1 MRKSFN
7 LIWMVF
13 GFLLLIVGCNEDKK
27 STAFDPNQPVKFT
40 EFMPD
45 SGGIRTK
52 FIVKG
57 SNFGED
63 KSQVKVYFK
72 DEVGNERE
80 ALVLGVKPDVIY
92 AQVPKQAGGESH
104 VRVEIA
110 GKEAELSNAEKTFKY
125 IVTSSVSTVVGKAKE
140 GGNKDGT
147 LGETTFNTPRYVAV
161 DNDDNV
167 FIFDSDGR
175 TRLSSIEQNK
185 TITLLDGMVIDQ
197 PLFIDKEKKQLFGP
211 CDNANFG
218 CFLFDANVSWVAD
231 KMGQL
236 LANGGWMHSV
246 VLDPVDSTFVI
257 YRQNTG
263 QLWTQPFDKNRR
275 TLNPNKAKRIGTLYN
290 TGSNGLCAYNP
301 VDKYVYCVLHSK
313 SAVYRFKLTR
323 DADGWP
329 ALDGDI
335 DEYIPGA
342 GAGFRDGD
350 VQEAQFKEPRG
361 IAIDKEGN
369 LYIADVGNNRIRK
382 VDTKLN
388 VVTTIAGSGAAGY
401 KDGDPLEAQFNQPW
415 GVYLDKNEFLY
426 IADQNNH
433 CIRKLAIEQLIR
445 NRNENTIF

>member
-1 MRKSFN
+1 
-7 LIWMVF
+7 MVF

-263 QLWTQPFDKNRR
+263 QLWTQPFDKNKR

-290 TGSNGLCAYNP
+290 VGSNGLCAYNP

-323 DADGWP
+323 DTDGWP

-335 DEYIPGA
+335 EEYIPGA
-342 GAGFRDGD
+342 GAGFRNGD
-350 VQEAQFKEPRG
+350 VQEAQFNEPRG

-369 LYIADVGNNRIRK
+369 LYIADVNNHRIRK

-388 VVTTIAGSGAAGY
+388 IVTTIAGSGKGY
-401 KDGDPLEAQFNQPW
+401 KDGDPLEAQFDQPW

-433 CIRKLAIEQLIR
+433 CIRKLAIE
-445 NRNENTIF
+445 

>member
-13 GFLLLIVGCNEDKK
+13 GFLLLIVGCNGDKK

-263 QLWTQPFDKNRR
+263 QLWTQPFDKNKR

-290 TGSNGLCAYNP
+290 VGSNGLCAYNP

-323 DADGWP
+323 DTDGWP

-335 DEYIPGA
+335 EEYIPGA

-350 VQEAQFKEPRG
+350 VQEAQFNEPRG

-369 LYIADVGNNRIRK
+369 LYIADVNNHRIRK

-388 VVTTIAGSGAAGY
+388 IVTTIAGSGKGY
-401 KDGDPLEAQFNQPW
+401 KDGDPLEAQFDQPW

-433 CIRKLAIEQLIR
+433 CIRKLAIE
-445 NRNENTIF
+445 

>member
-1 MRKSFN
+1 
-7 LIWMVF
+7 MVF

-185 TITLLDGMVIDQ
+185 TITLLDGMAIDQ

-263 QLWTQPFDKNRR
+263 QLWTQPFDKNKR

-290 TGSNGLCAYNP
+290 VGSNGLCAYNP

-323 DADGWP
+323 DTDGWP

-335 DEYIPGA
+335 EEYIPGA

-350 VQEAQFKEPRG
+350 VQEAQFNEPRG

-369 LYIADVGNNRIRK
+369 LYIADVNNHRIRK

-388 VVTTIAGSGAAGY
+388 IVTTIAGSGKGY

-433 CIRKLAIEQLIR
+433 CIRKLAIE
-445 NRNENTIF
+445 

>member
-1 MRKSFN
+1 
-7 LIWMVF
+7 MVF

-263 QLWTQPFDKNRR
+263 QLWTQPFDKNKR

-290 TGSNGLCAYNP
+290 VGSNGLCAYNP

-323 DADGWP
+323 DTDGWP

-335 DEYIPGA
+335 EEYIPGA

-350 VQEAQFKEPRG
+350 VQEAQFNEPRG

-369 LYIADVGNNRIRK
+369 LYIADVNNHRIRK

-388 VVTTIAGSGAAGY
+388 IVTTIAGSGKGY
-401 KDGDPLEAQFNQPW
+401 KDGDPLEAQFDQPW

-426 IADQNNH
+426 SADQNNH
-433 CIRKLAIEQLIR
+433 CIRKLAIE
-445 NRNENTIF
+445 

>member
-27 STAFDPNQPVKFT
+27 STVFDPNQPVKFT

-433 CIRKLAIEQLIR
+433 CIRKLAIE
-445 NRNENTIF
+445 

>member
-27 STAFDPNQPVKFT
+27 STAFDPSQPVKFT

-63 KSQVKVYFK
+63 KNQVKVYFK

-80 ALVLGVKPDVIY
+80 ALVLGVKTDVIY
-92 AQVPKQAGGESH
+92 AQVPKQAEGESH
-104 VRVEIA
+104 VRVEVS

-263 QLWTQPFDKNRR
+263 QLWTQPFDKNKR

-290 TGSNGLCAYNP
+290 VGSNGLCAYNP

-323 DADGWP
+323 DTDGWP

-335 DEYIPGA
+335 EEYIPGA

-350 VQEAQFKEPRG
+350 VQEAQFNEPRG

-369 LYIADVGNNRIRK
+369 LYIADVNNHRIRK

-388 VVTTIAGSGAAGY
+388 IVTTIAGSGKGY
-401 KDGDPLEAQFNQPW
+401 KDGDPLEAQFDQPW

-433 CIRKLAIEQLIR
+433 CIRKLAIE
-445 NRNENTIF
+445 

>member
-1 MRKSFN
+1 
-7 LIWMVF
+7 
-13 GFLLLIVGCNEDKK
+13 
-27 STAFDPNQPVKFT
+27 
-40 EFMPD
+40 MPD

-263 QLWTQPFDKNRR
+263 QLWTQPFDKNKR

-290 TGSNGLCAYNP
+290 VGSNGLCAYNP

-323 DADGWP
+323 DTDGWP

-335 DEYIPGA
+335 EEYIPGA

-350 VQEAQFKEPRG
+350 VQEAQFNEPRG

-369 LYIADVGNNRIRK
+369 LYIADVNNHRIRK

-388 VVTTIAGSGAAGY
+388 IVTTIAGSGKGY

-433 CIRKLAIEQLIR
+433 CIRKLAIE
-445 NRNENTIF
+445 

>member
-125 IVTSSVSTVVGKAKE
+125 IVTSSVSTVVGKD
-140 GGNKDGT
+140 KDGT

-263 QLWTQPFDKNRR
+263 QLWTQPFDKNKR

-290 TGSNGLCAYNP
+290 VGSNGLCAYNP

-323 DADGWP
+323 DTDGWP

-335 DEYIPGA
+335 EEYIPGA

-350 VQEAQFKEPRG
+350 VQEAQFNEPRG

-369 LYIADVGNNRIRK
+369 LYIADVNNHRIRK

-388 VVTTIAGSGAAGY
+388 IVTTIAGSGKGY
-401 KDGDPLEAQFNQPW
+401 KDGDPLEAQFDQPW

-433 CIRKLAIEQLIR
+433 CIRKLAIE
-445 NRNENTIF
+445 

>member
-27 STAFDPNQPVKFT
+27 ITAFDPNQPVKFT

-263 QLWTQPFDKNRR
+263 QLWTQPFDKNKR

-290 TGSNGLCAYNP
+290 VGSNGLCAYNP

-323 DADGWP
+323 DTDGWP

-335 DEYIPGA
+335 EEYIPGA

-350 VQEAQFKEPRG
+350 VQEAQFNEPRG

-369 LYIADVGNNRIRK
+369 LYIADVNNHRIRK

-388 VVTTIAGSGAAGY
+388 IVTTIAGSGKGY
-401 KDGDPLEAQFNQPW
+401 KDGDPLEAQFDQPW

-433 CIRKLAIEQLIR
+433 CIRKLAIE
-445 NRNENTIF
+445 

>member
-27 STAFDPNQPVKFT
+27 STAFDPSQPVKFT

-104 VRVEIA
+104 VRVEVS

-263 QLWTQPFDKNRR
+263 QLWTQPFDKNKR

-290 TGSNGLCAYNP
+290 VGSNGLCAYNP

-335 DEYIPGA
+335 EEYIPGA

-350 VQEAQFKEPRG
+350 VQEAQFNEPRG

-369 LYIADVGNNRIRK
+369 LYIADVNNHRIRK

-388 VVTTIAGSGAAGY
+388 IVTTIAGSGKGY
-401 KDGDPLEAQFNQPW
+401 KDGDPLEAQFDQPW

-433 CIRKLAIEQLIR
+433 CIRKLAIE
-445 NRNENTIF
+445 

>member
-27 STAFDPNQPVKFT
+27 STAFDRNQPVKFT

-433 CIRKLAIEQLIR
+433 CIRKLAIE
-445 NRNENTIF
+445 

>member
-27 STAFDPNQPVKFT
+27 NTAFDPNQPVKFT

-263 QLWTQPFDKNRR
+263 QLWTQPFDKNKR

-290 TGSNGLCAYNP
+290 VGSNGLCAYNP

-323 DADGWP
+323 DTDGWP

-335 DEYIPGA
+335 EEYIPGA

-350 VQEAQFKEPRG
+350 VQEAQFNEPRG

-369 LYIADVGNNRIRK
+369 LYIADVNNHRIRK

-388 VVTTIAGSGAAGY
+388 IVTTIAGSGKGY

-433 CIRKLAIEQLIR
+433 CIRKLAIE
-445 NRNENTIF
+445 

>member
-13 GFLLLIVGCNEDKK
+13 GFLLLIVGCNEDQK

-263 QLWTQPFDKNRR
+263 QLWTQPFDKNKR

-290 TGSNGLCAYNP
+290 VGSNGLCAYNP

-323 DADGWP
+323 DTDGWP

-335 DEYIPGA
+335 EEYIPGA

-350 VQEAQFKEPRG
+350 VQEAQFNEPRG

-369 LYIADVGNNRIRK
+369 LYIADVNNHRIRK

-388 VVTTIAGSGAAGY
+388 IVTTIAGSGKGY

-433 CIRKLAIEQLIR
+433 CIRKLAIE
-445 NRNENTIF
+445 

>member
-1 MRKSFN
+1 
-7 LIWMVF
+7 MVF

-263 QLWTQPFDKNRR
+263 QLWTQPFDKNKR

-290 TGSNGLCAYNP
+290 VGSNGLCAYNP

-323 DADGWP
+323 DTDGWP

-335 DEYIPGA
+335 EEYIPGA

-350 VQEAQFKEPRG
+350 VQEAQFNEPRG

-369 LYIADVGNNRIRK
+369 LYIADVNNHRIRK

-388 VVTTIAGSGAAGY
+388 IVTTIAGSGKGY
-401 KDGDPLEAQFNQPW
+401 KDGDPLEAQFDQPW
-415 GVYLDKNEFLY
+415 GVYLVKNEFLY

-433 CIRKLAIEQLIR
+433 CIRKLAIE
-445 NRNENTIF
+445 

>member
-1 MRKSFN
+1 MADCFIIVTVN
-7 LIWMVF
+7 PYIELT
-13 GFLLLIVGCNEDKK
+13 LIVGCNEDKK

-263 QLWTQPFDKNRR
+263 QLWTQPFDKNKR

-290 TGSNGLCAYNP
+290 VGSNGLCAYNP

-323 DADGWP
+323 DTDGWP

-335 DEYIPGA
+335 EEYIPGA

-350 VQEAQFKEPRG
+350 VQEAQFNEPRG

-369 LYIADVGNNRIRK
+369 LYIADVNNHRIRK

-388 VVTTIAGSGAAGY
+388 IVTTIAGSGKGY
-401 KDGDPLEAQFNQPW
+401 KDGDPLEAQFDQPW

-433 CIRKLAIEQLIR
+433 CIRKLAIE
-445 NRNENTIF
+445 

>member
-1 MRKSFN
+1 M
-7 LIWMVF
+7 L
-13 GFLLLIVGCNEDKK
+13 FLSSL
-27 STAFDPNQPVKFT
+27 QPVKFT

-263 QLWTQPFDKNRR
+263 QLWTQPFDKNKR

-290 TGSNGLCAYNP
+290 VGSNGLCAYNP

-335 DEYIPGA
+335 EEYIPGA

-350 VQEAQFKEPRG
+350 VQEAQFNEPRG

-369 LYIADVGNNRIRK
+369 LYIADVNNHRIRK

-388 VVTTIAGSGAAGY
+388 IVTTIAGSGKGY
-401 KDGDPLEAQFNQPW
+401 KDGDPLEAQFDQPW

-433 CIRKLAIEQLIR
+433 CIRKLAIE
-445 NRNENTIF
+445 

>member
-1 MRKSFN
+1 
-7 LIWMVF
+7 MVF

-110 GKEAELSNAEKTFKY
+110 GKEAELSKAEKTFKY

-433 CIRKLAIEQLIR
+433 CIRKLAIE
-445 NRNENTIF
+445 

>member
-1 MRKSFN
+1 
-7 LIWMVF
+7 MVF

-125 IVTSSVSTVVGKAKE
+125 IVTSPVSTVVGKAKE

-263 QLWTQPFDKNRR
+263 QLWTQPFDKNKR

-290 TGSNGLCAYNP
+290 VGSNGLCAYNP

-323 DADGWP
+323 DTDGWP

-335 DEYIPGA
+335 EEYIPGA

-350 VQEAQFKEPRG
+350 VQEAQFNEPRG

-369 LYIADVGNNRIRK
+369 LYIADVNNHRIRK

-388 VVTTIAGSGAAGY
+388 IVTTIAGSGKGY

-433 CIRKLAIEQLIR
+433 CIRKLAIE
-445 NRNENTIF
+445 

>member
-257 YRQNTG
+257 YRQNT
-263 QLWTQPFDKNRR
+263 R

-433 CIRKLAIEQLIR
+433 CIRKLAIE
-445 NRNENTIF
+445 

>member
-1 MRKSFN
+1 
-7 LIWMVF
+7 MVF

-335 DEYIPGA
+335 EEYIPGA

-350 VQEAQFKEPRG
+350 VQEAQFNEPRG

-369 LYIADVGNNRIRK
+369 LYIADVNNHRIRK

-388 VVTTIAGSGAAGY
+388 IVTTIAGSGKGY
-401 KDGDPLEAQFNQPW
+401 KDGDPLEAQFDQPW

-433 CIRKLAIEQLIR
+433 CIRKLAIE
-445 NRNENTIF
+445 

>member
-147 LGETTFNTPRYVAV
+147 LGETTFNTPRYVA
-161 DNDDNV
+161 NDDNV

-323 DADGWP
+323 DADGRP

-433 CIRKLAIEQLIR
+433 CIRKLAIE
-445 NRNENTIF
+445 

>member
-27 STAFDPNQPVKFT
+27 STAFDPNQPIKFT

-433 CIRKLAIEQLIR
+433 CIRKLAIE
-445 NRNENTIF
+445 

>member
-27 STAFDPNQPVKFT
+27 STAFDPNQLVKFT

-263 QLWTQPFDKNRR
+263 QLWTQPFDKNKR

-290 TGSNGLCAYNP
+290 VGSNGLCAYNP

-323 DADGWP
+323 DTDGWP

-335 DEYIPGA
+335 EEYIPGA

-350 VQEAQFKEPRG
+350 VQEAQFNEPRG

-369 LYIADVGNNRIRK
+369 LYIADVNNHRIRK

-388 VVTTIAGSGAAGY
+388 IVTTIAGSGKGY
-401 KDGDPLEAQFNQPW
+401 KDGDPLEAQFDQPW

-433 CIRKLAIEQLIR
+433 CIRKLAIE
-445 NRNENTIF
+445 

>member
-27 STAFDPNQPVKFT
+27 STAFDPNQLVKFT

-433 CIRKLAIEQLIR
+433 CIRKLAIE
-445 NRNENTIF
+445 

>member
-263 QLWTQPFDKNRR
+263 QLWTQPFDKNKR

-290 TGSNGLCAYNP
+290 VGSNGLCAYNP

-323 DADGWP
+323 DTDGWP

-335 DEYIPGA
+335 EEYIPGA

-350 VQEAQFKEPRG
+350 VQEAQFNEPRG

-369 LYIADVGNNRIRK
+369 LYIADVNNHRIRK

-388 VVTTIAGSGAAGY
+388 IVTTIAGSGKGY
-401 KDGDPLEAQFNQPW
+401 KDGDPLEAQFDQPW

-426 IADQNNH
+426 IADQNNP
-433 CIRKLAIEQLIR
+433 RKESEQRYIL
-445 NRNENTIF
+445 F

>member
-1 MRKSFN
+1 
-7 LIWMVF
+7 MVF

-211 CDNANFG
+211 CDYANFG

-263 QLWTQPFDKNRR
+263 QLWTQPFDKNKR

-290 TGSNGLCAYNP
+290 VGSNGLCAYNP

-323 DADGWP
+323 DTDGWP

-335 DEYIPGA
+335 EEYIPGA

-350 VQEAQFKEPRG
+350 VQEAQFNEPRG

-369 LYIADVGNNRIRK
+369 LYIADVNNHRIRK

-388 VVTTIAGSGAAGY
+388 IVTTIAGSGKGY
-401 KDGDPLEAQFNQPW
+401 KDGDPLEAQFDQPW

-433 CIRKLAIEQLIR
+433 CIRKLAIE
-445 NRNENTIF
+445 

>member
-110 GKEAELSNAEKTFKY
+110 GKEAELS
-125 IVTSSVSTVVGKAKE
+125 KAKE

-263 QLWTQPFDKNRR
+263 QLWTQPFDKNKR

-290 TGSNGLCAYNP
+290 VGSNGLCAYNP

-335 DEYIPGA
+335 EEYIPGA

-350 VQEAQFKEPRG
+350 VQEAQFNEPRG

-369 LYIADVGNNRIRK
+369 LYIADVNNHRIRK

-388 VVTTIAGSGAAGY
+388 IVTTIAGSGKGY

-433 CIRKLAIEQLIR
+433 CIRKLAIE
-445 NRNENTIF
+445 

>member
-27 STAFDPNQPVKFT
+27 STVFDPNQPVKFT

-263 QLWTQPFDKNRR
+263 QLWTQPFDKNKR

-290 TGSNGLCAYNP
+290 VGSNGLCAYNP

-323 DADGWP
+323 DTDGWP

-335 DEYIPGA
+335 EEYIPGA

-350 VQEAQFKEPRG
+350 VQEAQFNEPRG

-369 LYIADVGNNRIRK
+369 LYIADVNNHRIRK

-388 VVTTIAGSGAAGY
+388 IVTTIAGSGKGY
-401 KDGDPLEAQFNQPW
+401 KDGDPLEAQFDQPW

-433 CIRKLAIEQLIR
+433 CIRKLAIE
-445 NRNENTIF
+445 

>member
-1 MRKSFN
+1 
-7 LIWMVF
+7 
-13 GFLLLIVGCNEDKK
+13 
-27 STAFDPNQPVKFT
+27 
-40 EFMPD
+40 MPD

-147 LGETTFNTPRYVAV
+147 LDETTFNTPRYVAV

-263 QLWTQPFDKNRR
+263 QLWTQPFDKNKR

-290 TGSNGLCAYNP
+290 VGSNGLCAYNP

-323 DADGWP
+323 DTDGWP

-335 DEYIPGA
+335 EEYIPGA

-350 VQEAQFKEPRG
+350 VQEAQFNEPRG

-369 LYIADVGNNRIRK
+369 LYIADVNNHRIRK

-388 VVTTIAGSGAAGY
+388 IVTTIAGSGKGY

-433 CIRKLAIEQLIR
+433 CIRKLAIE
-445 NRNENTIF
+445 

>member
-1 MRKSFN
+1 
-7 LIWMVF
+7 MVF

-197 PLFIDKEKKQLFGP
+197 PLFIDKEKQLFGP

-263 QLWTQPFDKNRR
+263 QLWTQPFDKNKR

-290 TGSNGLCAYNP
+290 VGSNGLCAYNP

-323 DADGWP
+323 DTDGWP

-335 DEYIPGA
+335 EEYIPGA

-350 VQEAQFKEPRG
+350 VQEAQFNEPRG

-369 LYIADVGNNRIRK
+369 LYIADVNNHRIRK

-388 VVTTIAGSGAAGY
+388 IVTTIAGSGKGY

-433 CIRKLAIEQLIR
+433 CIRKLAIE
-445 NRNENTIF
+445 

>member
-1 MRKSFN
+1 
-7 LIWMVF
+7 MVF

-110 GKEAELSNAEKTFKY
+110 GKEAELSSSEKTFKY

-263 QLWTQPFDKNRR
+263 QLWTQPFDKNKR

-290 TGSNGLCAYNP
+290 VGSNGLCAYNP

-323 DADGWP
+323 DTDGWP

-335 DEYIPGA
+335 EEYIPGA

-350 VQEAQFKEPRG
+350 VQEAQFNEPRG

-369 LYIADVGNNRIRK
+369 LYIADVNNHRIRK

-388 VVTTIAGSGAAGY
+388 IVTTIAGSGKGY

-433 CIRKLAIEQLIR
+433 CIRKLAIE
-445 NRNENTIF
+445 

>member
-27 STAFDPNQPVKFT
+27 STAFDPNQQVKFT

-433 CIRKLAIEQLIR
+433 CIRKLAIE
-445 NRNENTIF
+445 